1 MKKRIYKYF
10 FGEFVRYFAVVL
22 FASVAIIWTI
32 QAVNFLDLVTEDGHA
47 FKIYMIYSLLTLTK
61 VATKLIP
68 FSFLA
73 ASILTILKFDKDNEL
88 IILWTSGLNKI
99 HIVNLM
105 FRISI
110 IVMFLQ
116 LLMSSII
123 NPETLNISRTL
134 LKNSELQFVSSL
146 LKERQFNDAVKAL
159 TIFVDKKNDDGTYEN
174 IFIRDEGN
182 VLTQVSEGSSTI
194 FAKSGR
200 ISEDEK
206 FLILYEGNIQKL
218 NNNGDVSIVN
228 FRKTILNLSGIS
240 TKSISLPKMQ
250 ETSTIQILE
259 CAMKKKSNIHNCNS
273 DKKSLMDIKIE
284 INKRFGMPIFIPLIS
299 LICSFLLASRRDKKF
314 YSYNKYIYF
323 FIGFLILA
331 ISEAVVRYSGIS
343 WYHSITYYLTPIIMF
358 PIFYFSLI
366 RKFKYENLY

>member
-1 MKKRIYKYF
+1 MKYHR
-10 FGEFVRYFAVVL
+10 
-22 FASVAIIWTI
+22 
-32 QAVNFLDLVTEDGHA
+32 
-47 FKIYMIYSLLTLTK
+47 
-61 VATKLIP
+61 P
-68 FSFLA
+68 
-73 ASILTILKFDKDNEL
+73 
-88 IILWTSGLNKI
+88 
-99 HIVNLM
+99 
-105 FRISI
+105 
-110 IVMFLQ
+110 
-116 LLMSSII
+116 
-123 NPETLNISRTL
+123 
-134 LKNSELQFVSSL
+134 SL
-146 LKERQFNDAVKAL
+146 LKAKQFNDTVKGL
-159 TIFVDKKNDDGTYEN
+159 TIFVEDKDKNDIYRN
-174 IFIRDEGN
+174 IFIKDSGKILSN
-182 VLTQVSEGSSTI
+182 ISSTTSTI